1 MRDIDRHP
9 STAIERAID
18 AIDVDGVARHSTSR
32 PSPMSTIASSFTG
45 VKVVAKTSVAKTSV
59 AKTTTAS
66 FENVKKVR
74 ARYLAQRDAEGRTV
88 GRWR

>member
-1 MRDIDRHP
+1 MRDIDRYR

-74 ARYLAQRDAEGRTV
+74 ARYVAQRDAEGRTF